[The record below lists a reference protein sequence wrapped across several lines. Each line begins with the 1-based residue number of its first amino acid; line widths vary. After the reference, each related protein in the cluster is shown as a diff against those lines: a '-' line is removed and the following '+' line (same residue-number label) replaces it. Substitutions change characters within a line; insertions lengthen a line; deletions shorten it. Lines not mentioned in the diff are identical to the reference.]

1 MKRIFDIIFSLFA
14 LLITFPLVLIAVI
27 FIKLDDYHSPVLFK
41 QKRGGINMNYF
52 SIYKFRTMR
61 ISSENKGKLTVGNDN
76 RISKPGK
83 WIRKFKIDELPQFI
97 NVLKGEMSVVGPRPE
112 VEKYILLYNDEQKK
126 IFRVKPGI
134 TDYASIAYFNEN
146 KLLGESND
154 PEKTYVEKIMP
165 DKLKLN
171 LKYIEEQSLLVDI
184 KVIFKTILKI
194 IN

>member
-14 LLITFPLVLIAVI
+14 LLITFPLILIAVI

-61 ISSENKGKLTVGNDN
+61 ISSDNKGKLTVGNDN

-154 PEKTYVEKIMP
+154 PEKTYIEKIMP

>member
-1 MKRIFDIIFSLFA
+1 MKRIFDIVFSLFA
-14 LLITFPLVLIAVI
+14 LLITLPLVLIAVI
-27 FIKLDDYHSPVLFK
+27 FIKLDDYDSPVLFK

-61 ISSENKGKLTVGNDN
+61 ISSENQGKLTVGNDN

>member
-1 MKRIFDIIFSLFA
+1 
-14 LLITFPLVLIAVI
+14 
-27 FIKLDDYHSPVLFK
+27 
-41 QKRGGINMNYF
+41 
-52 SIYKFRTMR
+52 MR

-112 VEKYILLYNDEQKK
+112 VEKYILLYNNEQKK

-146 KLLGESND
+146 KILGESND
-154 PEKTYVEKIMP
+154 AEKTYIEKIMP

>member
-1 MKRIFDIIFSLFA
+1 MKRIFDIVFSLFA
-14 LLITFPLVLIAVI
+14 LLITLPLVLIAVI

-41 QKRGGINMNYF
+41 QKRGGINMHYF

>member
-112 VEKYILLYNDEQKK
+112 VEKYILLYNNEQKK

-154 PEKTYVEKIMP
+154 AEKTYIEKIMP

-194 IN
+194 IR

>member
-126 IFRVKPGI
+126 
-134 TDYASIAYFNEN
+134 YLE
-146 KLLGESND
+146 
-154 PEKTYVEKIMP
+154 
-165 DKLKLN
+165 
-171 LKYIEEQSLLVDI
+171 
-184 KVIFKTILKI
+184 
-194 IN
+194 

>member
-41 QKRGGINMNYF
+41 QKRGGINMHYF

-61 ISSENKGKLTVGNDN
+61 TSSENKGKLTIGNDN

-154 PEKTYVEKIMP
+154 PEKTYIEKIMP

>member
-1 MKRIFDIIFSLFA
+1 MKRIFDIVFSLFA
-14 LLITFPLVLIAVI
+14 LLITLPLVLIAVI

>member
-1 MKRIFDIIFSLFA
+1 MKRIFDIVFSLFA
-14 LLITFPLVLIAVI
+14 LLITLPLVLIAVI
-27 FIKLDDYHSPVLFK
+27 FIKLDDYDSPVLFK
-41 QKRGGINMNYF
+41 QKRGGINMHYF